1 MTVVVTIKESHWF
14 RWYLLLKGLKR
25 TGLKQA
31 SCPSEGIIV
40 GEASEEV
47 LTKIS
52 QIPGIAS
59 VEPVEQRSALSY
71 PK

>member
-1 MTVVVTIKESHWF
+1 MTVKVTIKESHWF
-14 RWYLLLKGLKR
+14 RWYILLKGLKR

-31 SCPSEGIIV
+31 SCPGEGVIF

-47 LTKIS
+47 LAQIS

-59 VEPVEQRSALSY
+59 AEPIATATGSFIS
-71 PK
+71 